1 MQIKIFP
8 FQLRSFP
15 QNRHFTTKLGRAAFF
30 GTLLDCHWL
39 YSTFGFTRRFP
50 IVIRSVEGSRT
61 NVQHG
66 EICAAVFG
74 NHSHSGGFIPWRRPF
89 AAANM
94 LVLWYESFILLLWLL
109 FSSSDAISSLKTH
122 CVLNTVRLQ
131 RQQSYKVTPKINI
144 FAGFPQFFPQFIER
158 SRYFPLLC
166 ILRIALLNKGKNL
179 IVYTRL

>member
-15 QNRHFTTKLGRAAFF
+15 QNRHFTTKLGRATFF

-61 NVQHG
+61 NAQHG

-131 RQQSYKVTPKINI
+131 RRSATKLHRRLIYLQV
-144 FAGFPQFFPQFIER
+144 FPNFFPN
-158 SRYFPLLC
+158 LL
-166 ILRIALLNKGKNL
+166 KGPG
-179 IVYTRL
+179 IFHFYVS

>member
-61 NVQHG
+61 NAQHG

-89 AAANM
+89 AATNM

-109 FSSSDAISSLKTH
+109 FSSSDCLKHSASSTTK
-122 CVLNTVRLQ
+122 C
-131 RQQSYKVTPKINI
+131 YKVTPKINI